1 MTESSDLGNAPDE
14 VNDESTDLNKEGLGV
29 PSVLNA
35 SNVGEGGL
43 SAYDR
48 WELPAME
55 AEDSNANNAFL
66 ANPRSAAI
74 VVEEEEEEIVPLTA
88 EEVEA
93 IRQAAYDDGLLQGIE
108 DGKKQ
113 GYEEGYKSG
122 ADDARAMTTKMS
134 HICRALLEPIPAQD
148 EEIEQALMTLV
159 KSICKRVVQ
168 RELQLDSTSLH
179 LVLTEALDC
188 LQAGVGRIRIHI
200 NPDDAAFIQKT
211 LSEMTDVDFTW
222 QLLPHQTISPGGCI
236 VETEK
241 SMVDAR
247 SEKRLAAVIE
257 QVYNK
262 NNDALEETTEASN
275 SGLGQL
281 LGEIDN
287 FNHEPI
293 DSEIAATESKDREP
307 EDIDGR
313 PGTGEEAS

>member
-1 MTESSDLGNAPDE
+1 MGNAPDE
-14 VNDESTDLNKEGLGV
+14 VNDDTTDLKKEGLGI
-29 PSVLNA
+29 PNVLNVN
-35 SNVGEGGL
+35 NVGEGGL

-48 WELPAME
+48 WELPAM
-55 AEDSNANNAFL
+55 AGEDRNANNVFL

-74 VVEEEEEEIVPLTA
+74 VVEEEEEEIIPLTA

-93 IRQAAYDDGLLQGIE
+93 VRQAAYDDGLLQGIE

-122 ADDARAMTTKMS
+122 ADDARAMVTKMS
-134 HICRALLEPIPAQD
+134 HVCRALLEPIPAQD

-168 RELQLDSTSLH
+168 RELQLDSTSLQ
-179 LVLTEALDC
+179 LVLAEALDC
-188 LQAGVGRIRIHI
+188 LQAGAGRIRIHL
-200 NPDDAAFIQKT
+200 NPDDAEFIQKT
-211 LSEMTDVDFTW
+211 LAEMTDVDFTW
-222 QLLPHQTISPGGCI
+222 QLLPHKTISPGGCI

-257 QVYNK
+257 QVYSK
-262 NNDALEETTEASN
+262 NNDALEEVTDTSN

-287 FNHEPI
+287 FNHEPSDLDPKDQERK
-293 DSEIAATESKDREP
+293 DSDS
-307 EDIDGR
+307 R
-313 PGTGEEAS
+313 PDTDEEVL

>member
-14 VNDESTDLNKEGLGV
+14 VNDEATGFQKEGLGN
-29 PSVLNA
+29 PNVLNVR
-35 SNVGEGGL
+35 NVGEGGL

-55 AEDSNANNAFL
+55 GESKNANNAFL
-66 ANPRSAAI
+66 AKPRPAVI
-74 VVEEEEEEIVPLTA
+74 VVEEEEEIIPLTA

-93 IRQAAYDDGLLQGIE
+93 IRQAAYDDGMLQGVE
-108 DGKKQ
+108 DGKKR
-113 GYEEGYKSG
+113 GYEEGYQSG
-122 ADDARAMTTKMS
+122 ADDIRGMITKMS

-148 EEIEQALMTLV
+148 EEIEQALMNLV

-168 RELQLDSTSLH
+168 RELQLDSTSLQ
-179 LVLTEALDC
+179 LVLVEALDC
-188 LQAGVGRIRIHI
+188 LQAGAGRIRIHL
-200 NPDDAAFIQKT
+200 NPDDAEFIQKA
-211 LSEMTDVDFTW
+211 LSEMTDIDFTW

-247 SEKRLAAVIE
+247 SEKRLASVIE

-262 NNDALEETTEASN
+262 KNDALEDVSETSN

-281 LGEIDN
+281 LGEIDHFDN
-287 FNHEPI
+287 EPLGS
-293 DSEIAATESKDREP
+293 DASDGV
-307 EDIDGR
+307 IDGSAR
-313 PGTGEEAS
+313 PDTDEGMP

>member
-1 MTESSDLGNAPDE
+1 MTDSK
-14 VNDESTDLNKEGLGV
+14 KEGLGT
-29 PSVLNA
+29 PNVLNT
-35 SNVGEGGL
+35 SNVGQGGL

-55 AEDSNANNAFL
+55 GEDRDANNVFL
-66 ANPRSAAI
+66 ANPRSATV

-93 IRQAAYDDGLLQGIE
+93 IRQAAYDDGLAQGIE

-168 RELQLDSTSLH
+168 RELQLDSASLQ
-179 LVLTEALDC
+179 LVLAEALDC
-188 LQAGVGRIRIHI
+188 LQAGAGRIRIHL

-222 QLLPHQTISPGGCI
+222 QLLPHPTISPGGCI

-262 NNDALEETTEASN
+262 NNDALEEVTESSN

-287 FNHEPI
+287 FSHEST
-293 DSEIAATESKDREP
+293 DSELKGRESQDN
-307 EDIDGR
+307 DSR
-313 PGTGEEAS
+313 PGTDEEDS

>member
-1 MTESSDLGNAPDE
+1 MTESSDLGNAPDD
-14 VNDESTDLNKEGLGV
+14 VNEESTDFKKEGLGT
-29 PSVLNA
+29 PNVLNT

-55 AEDSNANNAFL
+55 SEGRNANNAFL
-66 ANPRSAAI
+66 ANPRPAAI
-74 VVEEEEEEIVPLTA
+74 VVEEEEEEITPMTA

-113 GYEEGYKSG
+113 GYEDGYKSG
-122 ADDARAMTTKMS
+122 ADDARAMMTKMS

-148 EEIEQALMTLV
+148 DEIEQALMTLV
-159 KSICKRVVQ
+159 QSICKRVVQ
-168 RELQLDSTSLH
+168 RELQLDSTSLQ
-179 LVLTEALDC
+179 LVLVEALDC
-188 LQAGVGRIRIHI
+188 LQAGAGRIRIHL
-200 NPDDAAFIQKT
+200 NPGDAAYIQKT
-211 LSEMTDVDFTW
+211 LDEMTDADFTW
-222 QLLPHQTISPGGCI
+222 QLLPHETISPGGCI

-262 NNDALEETTEASN
+262 NNDALEDTVETSN

-281 LGEIDN
+281 LGEIDH
-287 FNHEPI
+287 F
-293 DSEIAATESKDREP
+293 DSAPSGEGAIETSSSVKDRIKPNSDE
-307 EDIDGR
+307 GM
-313 PGTGEEAS
+313 S

>member
-14 VNDESTDLNKEGLGV
+14 VNDDVTDLKKEELGV

-35 SNVGEGGL
+35 RNVGESGL

-55 AEDSNANNAFL
+55 GKDNNANNVFL

-74 VVEEEEEEIVPLTA
+74 VVEEEEEEITPLTA

-93 IRQAAYDDGLLQGIE
+93 IRQAAYDEGLQQGIE

-122 ADDARAMTTKMS
+122 ADDARAMMTKMS

-148 EEIEQALMTLV
+148 EEIEQALMALV

-168 RELQLDSTSLH
+168 RELQLDSTSLQ
-179 LVLTEALDC
+179 LVLVEALDC
-188 LQAGVGRIRIHI
+188 LQVGADRIRIHL
-200 NPDDAAFIQKT
+200 NPDDTAFIQKT
-211 LSEMTDVDFTW
+211 LAEMTDIDFTW

-262 NNDALEETTEASN
+262 NNDALEEVSETSN

-281 LGEIDN
+281 LGEIDR
-287 FNHEPI
+287 FDSSHSEGEPLDD
-293 DSEIAATESKDREP
+293 DSSVKPDSD
-307 EDIDGR
+307 EDI
-313 PGTGEEAS
+313 P

>member
-1 MTESSDLGNAPDE
+1 MSESSDLGNAPDE
-14 VNDESTDLNKEGLGV
+14 VNKEATDLKKKGLGV
-29 PSVLNA
+29 PNVLNVKNA
-35 SNVGEGGL
+35 GAGGL

-55 AEDSNANNAFL
+55 GDDNNSNNAFL
-66 ANPRSAAI
+66 ANPRSAEI
-74 VVEEEEEEIVPLTA
+74 IVEEEEEEITPLTA

-108 DGKKQ
+108 DGKKR

-122 ADDARAMTTKMS
+122 ADDSRAMMTKMS

-168 RELQLDSTSLH
+168 RELQLDSTSLQ
-179 LVLTEALDC
+179 LVLVEALDC
-188 LQAGVGRIRIHI
+188 LHTGAGRIRIHL

-211 LSEMTDVDFTW
+211 LAEMTDVDFTW
-222 QLLPHQTISPGGCI
+222 QLLPHQTISPGGCV

-241 SMVDAR
+241 SMIDAR

-262 NNDALEETTEASN
+262 KNDALEDDSETSN

-281 LGEIDN
+281 LGEIDHFDN
-287 FNHEPI
+287 EPLENVPS
-293 DSEIAATESKDREP
+293 DSDVSDGVIEKGIA
-307 EDIDGR
+307 
-313 PGTGEEAS
+313 PGTDEGMS